1 MINYHQTI
9 QRILVSDPVVQVG
22 LDIVIRLVLRVGVG
36 NINFITVTVF
46 SLSVPPPS
54 IRSVDVVD
62 VALLQ
67 VLAAGAGAVLAY
79 SMAMLPAHVG
89 NADQGKSHR
98 YCGKAQED
106 VEISRIGTWKIT

>member
-1 MINYHQTI
+1 MI
-9 QRILVSDPVVQVG
+9 SDSSVQVS
-22 LDIVIRLVLRVGVG
+22 LPIVIRLVLRVGVG
-36 NINFITVTVF
+36 NINFITVAIF
-46 SLSVPPPS
+46 SLPIPAPGVC
-54 IRSVDVVD
+54 SVDVVD

-67 VLAAGAGAVLAY
+67 VLAAGAGAVFAY

-89 NADQGKSHR
+89 KADQGKSHR

>member
-1 MINYHQTI
+1 M
-9 QRILVSDPVVQVG
+9 VSDPVVQVS

-36 NINFITVTVF
+36 NINFITVTIL
-46 SLSVPPPS
+46 SLPVPAS
-54 IRSVDVVD
+54 CIRSVDVVD

-67 VLAAGAGAVLAY
+67 IFAASAGAVFAQ
-79 SMAMLPAHVG
+79 SMAMMPAHVG

-106 VEISRIGTWKIT
+106 VEIRRIGTWKIT